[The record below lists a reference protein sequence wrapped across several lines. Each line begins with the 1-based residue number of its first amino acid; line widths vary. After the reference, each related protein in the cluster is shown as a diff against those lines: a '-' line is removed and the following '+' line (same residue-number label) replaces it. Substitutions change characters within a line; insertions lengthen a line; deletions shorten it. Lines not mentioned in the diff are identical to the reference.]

1 MRKSIFTEVKFL
13 FIIFAL
19 AIDRYI
25 KSTIYM
31 SLFLELHEFS
41 LVIQCFPIKEPV
53 LLCLSH

>member
-1 MRKSIFTEVKFL
+1 MRTFIFIEVKFL

-19 AIDRYI
+19 AIDRHI

-31 SLFLELHEFS
+31 SLFLEIDEFS
-41 LVIQCFPIKEPV
+41 LVIQCLPIREPV